1 MEKIFL
7 IYPYDKIL
15 TDLNSNLNFEKEIT
29 NLDLSE
35 SLYYKYP
42 INNVY
47 KNEVNIK
54 RDINNEIN
62 FFFKILKINFY
73 FLFLNNIFFI

>member
-15 TDLNSNLNFEKEIT
+15 TDLKSNFKFEKEI
-29 NLDLSE
+29 NSLDLPE

-42 INNVY
+42 INNIY
-47 KNEVNIK
+47 KNEENIK
-54 RDINNEIN
+54 RDINNV
-62 FFFKILKINFY
+62 
-73 FLFLNNIFFI
+73 